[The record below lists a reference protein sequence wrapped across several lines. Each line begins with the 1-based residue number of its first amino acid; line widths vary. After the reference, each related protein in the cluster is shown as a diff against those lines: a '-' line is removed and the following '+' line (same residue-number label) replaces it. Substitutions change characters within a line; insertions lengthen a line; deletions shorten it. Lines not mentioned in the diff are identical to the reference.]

1 MLVGLLERAQSTQ
14 GTKHP
19 SIGLNILPCSLEPPD
34 PRALGARWMGAD
46 PSSLTIRVTSKP
58 CPGCR
63 TPTERSGGCMHM
75 ICTKVFVW
83 KNIFITY
90 SRLDAVYIGVG
101 CAKLSGQG
109 NAWPTTGSDELYFA
123 VCWARPASSSIIYS
137 CWFEAVFG

>member
-1 MLVGLLERAQSTQ
+1 
-14 GTKHP
+14 
-19 SIGLNILPCSLEPPD
+19 
-34 PRALGARWMGAD
+34 MGAD

-83 KNIFITY
+83 KNLFITY

-109 NAWPTTGSDELYFA
+109 NAWPTTGSDEPLLSAGLVPLVLPLFIVVGSRLCLA
-123 VCWARPASSSIIYS
+123 KICN
-137 CWFEAVFG
+137 